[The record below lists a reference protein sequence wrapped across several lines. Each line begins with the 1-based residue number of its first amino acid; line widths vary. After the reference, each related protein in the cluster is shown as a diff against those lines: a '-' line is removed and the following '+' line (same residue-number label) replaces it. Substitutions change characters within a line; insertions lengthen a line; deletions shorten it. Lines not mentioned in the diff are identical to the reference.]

1 MWCRVRVGLLLSL
14 AACGGK
20 GSGDAAE
27 GAVGA
32 NAWAGPPGMRF
43 TYLRRVAEAP
53 ADTGPADDTAATGDT
68 ADTAATGATADSASE
83 TFDRTRPMLLTSTA
97 DTWELRVGDDRWNH
111 ADSYQTWALDRG
123 DGFSVEGALLLPPV
137 PAAGFDR
144 DGLRVTDLGEVSV
157 YGGTF
162 SQSVSVER
170 DAGAGGVAGS
180 FVFARDVGPVV
191 ITTDEGRWEAAR
203 WETAPE

>member
-1 MWCRVRVGLLLSL
+1 MRRRVRVGLLLALS
-14 AACGGK
+14 ACGGK
-20 GSGDAAE
+20 GSGDEAA

-53 ADTGPADDTAATGDT
+53 SDTGRSDDTAATGDT
-68 ADTAATGATADSASE
+68 ADTADSASD
-83 TFDRTRPMLLTSTA
+83 TFDRTRPLLLTSTA

-111 ADSYQTWALDRG
+111 ADPYQTWALDRG
-123 DGFSVEGALLLPPV
+123 DGFSVEGALLLPPI

-144 DGLRVTDLGEVSV
+144 DGLTVTDLGEVSV

-162 SQSVSVER
+162 SQTVSIER
-170 DAGAGGVAGS
+170 DAGAGAVSGS

>member
-1 MWCRVRVGLLLSL
+1 MWPLARAGWLLAL
-14 AACGGK
+14 AACGGT
-20 GSGDAAE
+20 GGGGASE
-27 GAVGA
+27 GALGA

-43 TYLRRVAEAP
+43 TYVRRVAEAP
-53 ADTGPADDTAATGDT
+53 ADTGAANDTAENGDTAAADTGD
-68 ADTAATGATADSASE
+68 AAGTDA
-83 TFDRTRPMLLTSTA
+83 FDRTRPLLLTSTA
-97 DTWELRVGDDRWNH
+97 DAWELRIGDDRWNH
-111 ADSYQTWALDRG
+111 AEPYLTWALDRG

-144 DGLRVTDLGEVSV
+144 DGLRVTDLGEVAV

-162 SQSVSVER
+162 SQAVSVER
-170 DAGAGGVAGS
+170 AAGAGGVAGS
-180 FVFARDVGPVV
+180 FVFARDLGPVV